1 MSLCFGTSFGE
12 FLFIE
17 PLSISMRK
25 CLALNQL
32 KMIPK
37 NVKNHSNCASGIT
50 SGFSCFFENI
60 NKPFIFSKD
69 WSKQLMKKRIQ
80 LEII

>member
-1 MSLCFGTSFGE
+1 M
-12 FLFIE
+12 I
-17 PLSISMRK
+17 K

-50 SGFSCFFENI
+50 SDSIHLHGDVSPLGCDVYDRGIEVEFPFSYGSPHGQSHLKN
-60 NKPFIFSKD
+60 P
-69 WSKQLMKKRIQ
+69 LMKVY
-80 LEII
+80 ENDVHH